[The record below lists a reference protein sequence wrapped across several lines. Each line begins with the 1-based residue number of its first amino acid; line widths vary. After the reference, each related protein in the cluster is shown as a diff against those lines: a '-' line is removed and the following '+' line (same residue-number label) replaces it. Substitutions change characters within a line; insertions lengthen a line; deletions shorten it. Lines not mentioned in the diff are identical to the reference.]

1 MTISIKVKEMINMLD
16 LKTKLETLEKL
27 ENIAKSDRLL
37 ATEKFCIFSTV
48 LPKEI
53 EIKTT
58 IFIEGMLKMAEI
70 MSTENK

>member
-1 MTISIKVKEMINMLD
+1 MID
-16 LKTKLETLEKL
+16 LKTKLETLE
-27 ENIAKSDRLL
+27 NIAKSNHIL

-53 EIKTT
+53 EIEAT
-58 IFIEGMLKMAEI
+58 IFISGMLKMAEM